1 MGLLLSSVSRK
12 HNNIKINSFEKF
24 YCLFIF
30 IPKKRQIYFYTKH
43 NDMAT
48 VFEARLIGNLGRD
61 AAVRKMNK
69 GVIAINFPVAHNK
82 NWRDK
87 KTGELRTKTVWVNC
101 TIWKKEGANLR
112 ILDFLKSGTL
122 VDLLGTPYSKAF
134 TQEDGTIKTEIRLNI
149 SKTNILK
156 VNKNNSSSDT
166 NYSDDNCSE
175 DNSDN
180 FGDFTIEE
188 DEF

>member
-1 MGLLLSSVSRK
+1 
-12 HNNIKINSFEKF
+12 
-24 YCLFIF
+24 
-30 IPKKRQIYFYTKH
+30 
-43 NDMAT
+43 MAT
-48 VFEARLIGNLGRD
+48 VFEARLIGNIGRD
-61 AAVRKMNK
+61 AAIRKMDR

-87 KTGELRTKTVWVNC
+87 KSGELRTKTVWVNC

-122 VDLLGTPYSKAF
+122 VDLLGTPYAKAF
-134 TQEDGTIKTEIRLNI
+134 QQDDGTFKTEIRLNI

-156 VNKNNSSSDT
+156 LNKSGNVNPDEI
-166 NYSDDNCSE
+166 DDDIADDFN
-175 DNSDN
+175 
-180 FGDFTIEE
+180 DFTIEE